1 MNLPVHFVNII
12 GLIAGALTT
21 SSFFPQIFKILRTK
35 QTRDLSLSM
44 YIGLSVGIFLWLV
57 YGLLA
62 GALPVIVSNAL
73 ALGACIYIVAMK
85 IKYG

>member
-1 MNLPVHFVNII
+1 MHYINII
-12 GLIAGALTT
+12 GLIGGALTT
-21 SSFFPQIFKILRTK
+21 GSFFPQIFKILRTK

-44 YIGLSVGIFLWLV
+44 YVGLSIGIFLWLV

-73 ALGACIYIVAMK
+73 ALGACIYIVVMK
-85 IKYG
+85 RRYG